1 MKRWGFRLAESVLAR
16 GAAGVV
22 AMGLAAVLAGGG
34 VLAPAALA
42 QSAPAAA
49 GDEIR
54 VAALA
59 ELKVL
64 EGRELQFANEM
75 PAEKYTW
82 NPGLMLTPPAPNPQ
96 ADPYGRTVADLFL
109 HIANLNFTHAAQLGA
124 PPAEG
129 FNPKDYETSTTDK
142 TKVIGELAKSFTYAE
157 GWLSK
162 MTAADMTKHYKIG
175 KDDMTGNAA
184 LFAWIVDLN
193 DYTGQTIAYGRING
207 IIGTGPTGFHMRK
220 AGQ

>member
-1 MKRWGFRLAESVLAR
+1 MKRLGVNMAV
-16 GAAGVV
+16 AALV
-22 AMGLAAVLAGGG
+22 AAVALAGGG
-34 VLAPAALA
+34 SRAFA
-42 QSAPAAA
+42 QTPP
-49 GDEIR
+49 GEEIKA
-54 VAALA
+54 AALA

-82 NPGLMLTPPAPNPQ
+82 NPGVTLVPPVPNPQ

-109 HIANLNFTHAAQLGA
+109 HIANTNFTHAAQLGA

-142 TKVIGELAKSFTYAE
+142 TRVIGELAKSFTYAE
-157 GWLSK
+157 NWLAK
-162 MTAADMTKHYKIG
+162 MTAEDLAKQYKIG
-175 KDDMTGNAA
+175 KESMTGNAA

-193 DYTGQTIAYGRING
+193 DYTGQTIAYGRMNG
-207 IIGTGPTGFHMRK
+207 IVGTGPTGFHMRK
-220 AGQ
+220 PGQ